1 MNFVRLWR
9 EPTLGFTFEG
19 GFAPRW
25 FVHLGRVRAS
35 SQIQIQI
42 RLQLRLH
49 FAPRFALTGE
59 LLFSVAKKV
68 TKNALYRRQLF
79 EVPVGAGR
87 GLGVWHR
94 ALFRDLLARSSS
106 ASQGAYDDRARR
118 SPAKAAIKHLTTIPI
133 NTQRSPLPPVKSA
146 FAYFCRD

>member
-25 FVHLGRVRAS
+25 FVHLGRVRAA

-49 FAPRFALTGE
+49 FAPRCALAGE

-79 EVPVGAGR
+79 EVLAGTAW

-94 ALFRDLLARSSS
+94 ASISDLLVCAECSPCFAGDEWIPASMVIGTGSRRSSWHGS
-106 ASQGAYDDRARR
+106 AGGY
-118 SPAKAAIKHLTTIPI
+118 
-133 NTQRSPLPPVKSA
+133 
-146 FAYFCRD
+146 

>member
-25 FVHLGRVRAS
+25 FVHLGRVRAA

-49 FAPRFALTGE
+49 FAPRCALAGE

-79 EVPVGAGR
+79 EVLAGTAW

-94 ALFRDLLARSSS
+94 ASISDLLVCAECSPCFAGDEWIPASMVMERGRGDRAGTGLLGDTEVGSSS
-106 ASQGAYDDRARR
+106 GR
-118 SPAKAAIKHLTTIPI
+118 
-133 NTQRSPLPPVKSA
+133 
-146 FAYFCRD
+146 